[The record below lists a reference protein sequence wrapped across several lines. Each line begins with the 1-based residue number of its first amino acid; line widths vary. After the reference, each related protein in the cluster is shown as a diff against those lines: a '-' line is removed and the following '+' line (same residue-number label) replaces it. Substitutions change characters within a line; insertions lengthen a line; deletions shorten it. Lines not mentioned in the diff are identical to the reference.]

1 MKTKGEKTKD
11 NLSVI
16 LILLGILLLGN
27 LAFSLFYLGFLELPE
42 TKGNNLD
49 VSEENPGD
57 FNYSLSQSEALSLE
71 GFVEIGMDLGED
83 VAVLINKENECEGMI
98 VAIAPEQSFS
108 IQQGMDSK
116 ISFRPTSHDT
126 ARDIL
131 SLYGIDVIMV
141 KITDLHSG
149 AYFGRLV
156 LDDGERMSNI
166 DVRPSDGI
174 AIAVRMGSPIYI
186 SEHLL
191 DEYGENIC

>member
-1 MKTKGEKTKD
+1 M
-11 NLSVI
+11 NLVLLI
-16 LILLGILLLGN
+16 LLLGILLLGN
-27 LAFSLFYLGFLELPE
+27 FVFSLFYFGVFELPE
-42 TKGNNLD
+42 VEEDLEESSLGLNEFN
-49 VSEENPGD
+49 VS
-57 FNYSLSQSEALSLE
+57 SSQAEALSLE
-71 GFVEIGMDLGED
+71 DFVEIEMELSED
-83 VAVLINKENECEGMI
+83 FAVLVNKEDKCEGMV

-131 SLYGIDVIMV
+131 SQYEIDVIMV

-149 AYFGRLV
+149 AYFGRLI
-156 LDDGERMSNI
+156 LDDGERISNL

-174 AIAVRMGSPIYI
+174 AIAVRMEAPVYL